1 MDSRVDSLKRDICM
15 FGRAM
20 GGKDDGKSLPQAL
33 QGFGKRANGI
43 RQPSRLAKGTTS
55 EETIAIEQLA
65 SGCPGRAFR
74 MGDFCAFVLGLAR
87 SMPSPFWCMFF
98 AAFESFTISTA

>member
-1 MDSRVDSLKRDICM
+1 MVSRCPKPSK
-15 FGRAM
+15 
-20 GGKDDGKSLPQAL
+20 AL
-33 QGFGKRANGI
+33 ESAQMASAS
-43 RQPSRLAKGTTS
+43 PPVLAKGTTS

-87 SMPSPFWCMFF
+87 SMPSPFLVYVFLPPLKVLQF
-98 AAFESFTISTA
+98 PRHESTETFGVTL